1 MKMDITLNIELYKD
15 GTVML
20 DNCSYSEQTYEGG
33 TVEFTGTIDGRRKT
47 FNPMETMEKAGLVTT
62 KHDGNM
68 FPDYKATDKFYKLFN
83 STGLVLG
90 FADNINT
97 QERLNSLIKKTGVAK
112 QQAFTNL
119 KNAGVTTKANA
130 YGLNDTELKTII
142 LK

>member
-1 MKMDITLNIELYKD
+1 MKMDITLDVALFKD

-20 DNCSYSEQTYEGG
+20 DNCSYNERTYEGG
-33 TVEFTGTIDGRRKT
+33 TVEFTGKIDGRRKT

-62 KHDGNM
+62 EHDENM
-68 FPDYKATDKFYKLFN
+68 FPDYKATSKLYKVFT

-90 FADNINT
+90 YTDTINT
-97 QERLNSLIKKTGVAK
+97 RERLNSLIKETGVTQ

-119 KNAGVTTKANA
+119 KNAGVIAVADA
-130 YGLNDTELKTII
+130 YQLSDTELKTII